1 MPMNQALPENIR
13 LLLFHKQAISSRLH
27 FLRLAHG
34 VCAFEPLPVAA
45 KLAKENGASPVTYH
59 PTCYL
64 PYAETYFKLPAGSL
78 CRELE
83 FSALVYTAQVKIT
96 IYLVRFTTL
105 DPPITAVEAAGGRF
119 ITLTEA
125 RSCSAVE
132 LELLRRVYTIVL
144 G

>member
-1 MPMNQALPENIR
+1 MPMSQALPENIR

-45 KLAKENGASPVTYH
+45 KLAKENEIPSVTHH

-64 PYAETYFKLPAGSL
+64 PYAETYFKLAAGSL
-78 CRELE
+78 RSEPE
-83 FSALVYTAQVKIT
+83 FSAVVYTAAITIT
-96 IYLVRFTTL
+96 IYLVRFTAL

-119 ITLTEA
+119 IALTEA
-125 RSCSAVE
+125 RSCPPIE
-132 LELLRRVYTIVL
+132 LELLRRVYTAVL